1 MALQRIET
9 DGIKDSAITAVKIAD
24 GTVVAAE
31 IADDAVVADKIAT
44 NAVTNVKI
52 ASGVDAAKVT
62 TGTLPMAR
70 LSGTLPALNGSAL
83 TGLSSGPRHNLI
95 INGDMTIAQRGTSF
109 ASPAN
114 NAYTLDR
121 WRANI
126 AGAGAITVTQDTE
139 VPAGQGFDKSI
150 KLDVTTADTSIGAG
164 DFFGVAYRVEAF
176 DMPPLE
182 AGTANAKA
190 ITLSFWVRSPVTGTY
205 YVAFRNSASDRNYCA
220 SYTVSSADTW
230 EKKTISITMD
240 TSGTWLSSTNG
251 IGMEIRFSFAAG
263 STYHG
268 TANTW
273 QAGNLFAASNIAN
286 AINSTSNNVFLTGVK
301 LEVGSTATDFEHR
314 SYVEEHKLCQRYC
327 RRYGTGIN
335 GRAATT
341 ANFYFSAPFEEAM
354 RATPTLTLSDT
365 SVGVGNLYSYD
376 KTSSGSSFYVA
387 RSSKTGITGGING
400 FTGLTAGDQL
410 QVWQALTDDYWL
422 LCDAEL
428 QECKMNIKSVT
439 KQFDY
444 NNTLCSYLLIDDDNN
459 EYCVPAN
466 DSDNRHYQMIQ
477 EWVAE
482 GNTIEE

>member
-1 MALQRIET
+1 MAST
-9 DGIKDSAITAVKIAD
+9 IKVNTIDTPSGSGNI
-24 GTVVAAE
+24 VV
-31 IADDAVVADKIAT
+31 
-44 NAVTNVKI
+44 NR
-52 ASGVDAAKVT
+52 
-62 TGTLPMAR
+62 P
-70 LSGTLPALNGSAL
+70 LSGSGASLTNLPAS
-83 TGLSSGPRHNLI
+83 PRHNLI
-95 INGDMTIAQRGTSF
+95 INGGMTVAQRGGTF
-109 ASPAN
+109 TSPAN

-126 AGAGAITVTQDTE
+126 SGGGAITVTQDTE

-251 IGMEIRFSFAAG
+251 IGMEIRFSFMAG

-273 QAGNLFAASNIAN
+273 QAGNLFAASGIAN

-301 LEVGSTATDFEHR
+301 LEVGSTATDFEHK
-314 SYVEEHKLCQRYC
+314 YYNEELRLCQRYC
-327 RRYGTGIN
+327 RKLGSGVLGLASGT
-335 GRAATT
+335 TT
-341 ANFYFSAPFEEAM
+341 FYFSAPFELPM
-354 RATPTLTLSDT
+354 RATPTLTLFDT
-365 SVGVGNLYSYD
+365 SVGVGNMISYD
-376 KTSSGSSFYVA
+376 KTSSGSAFTLA
-387 RSSKTGITGGING
+387 RSSKTGAVGVING
-400 FTGLTAGDQL
+400 FTSMTAGDPL

-428 QECKMNIKSVT
+428 
-439 KQFDY
+439 
-444 NNTLCSYLLIDDDNN
+444 
-459 EYCVPAN
+459 
-466 DSDNRHYQMIQ
+466 
-477 EWVAE
+477 
-482 GNTIEE
+482 